1 MTGINL
7 FVAKVPAAEAAG
19 PVSSSGAYTNGL
31 FSVTS
36 SVTPISLPAG
46 DGTVKLTYTLTN
58 TGSEAL
64 WYTTD
69 NNNVCATQVTGF
81 TASVYSPG
89 EYFRMPGET
98 ASFSCSGKV
107 THQDKANAHVPGPNG
122 EPLVSTGAQGFV
134 RATAVSAARRCCSRT
149 GQKSGV
155 RGADVDV
162 PPISDQVR
170 KPLPVAVSG
179 NVASGGGTRPYVGRT
194 PTRCQILE
202 GRHVAR
208 WHGMRPRD
216 GHKAGWH
223 RAPSFVHIHTSTR
236 NVHLGART

>member
-7 FVAKVPAAEAAG
+7 FVAKAPAAEAAG
-19 PVSSSGAYTNGL
+19 PVSSSGTYTNGL

-36 SVTPISLPAG
+36 SVTPTSLPAG
-46 DGTVKLTYTLTN
+46 GGTVKLTYTLTN

-69 NNNVCATQVTGF
+69 NNVCATQVTGF

-134 RATAVSAARRCCSRT
+134 SVTAVSAARRR
-149 GQKSGV
+149 QSGT
-155 RGADVDV
+155 
-162 PPISDQVR
+162 
-170 KPLPVAVSG
+170 
-179 NVASGGGTRPYVGRT
+179 ASGGRLRAHPHIH
-194 PTRCQILE
+194 PTRSSRRAKIE
-202 GRHVAR
+202 T
-208 WHGMRPRD
+208 
-216 GHKAGWH
+216 AGE
-223 RAPSFVHIHTSTR
+223 P
-236 NVHLGART
+236 

>member
-7 FVAKVPAAEAAG
+7 FVAKAPAAEAAG
-19 PVSSSGAYTNGL
+19 PVSSSGTYTNGL

-36 SVTPISLPAG
+36 SMTPTSLPAG
-46 DGTVKLTYTLTN
+46 GGTVKLTYTLTN

-107 THQDKANAHVPGPNG
+107 THPDKANAYVPGPNG

-134 RATAVSAARRCCSRT
+134 RATAVSAARRRQSGKARGSR
-149 GQKSGV
+149 
-155 RGADVDV
+155 
-162 PPISDQVR
+162 
-170 KPLPVAVSG
+170 L
-179 NVASGGGTRPYVGRT
+179 
-194 PTRCQILE
+194 
-202 GRHVAR
+202 
-208 WHGMRPRD
+208 
-216 GHKAGWH
+216 
-223 RAPSFVHIHTSTR
+223 RAHPHIHPKRS
-236 NVHLGART
+236 LGHAKMEAAGEP